1 MVNCK
6 GSKNAIRPFFHKFA
20 ATWLKKYKQAKKDI
34 MTISYNWLNDYL
46 PEKIEPEKLSKI
58 LTSVGLEVE
67 SMEDYESIK
76 GGLDGLVVGEVLTC
90 ENHANSDHLH
100 VTTVNI
106 GQSEPLQIVCG
117 APNVAAGQKVIVAT
131 IGTTIFPKTGEPL
144 TMKKAKIRGEESFGM
159 LCAADEIGVGES
171 HDGIMVLPA
180 DTKPGTKVSEL
191 FKVYKDILFEI
202 GLTPNH
208 MDAMSH
214 IGTARDVSAYLSR
227 HQSKDI
233 RIRTQSL
240 NGFAVDNHDLSIQ
253 IAIENQEDC
262 QRYSGLCLTNIK
274 IGPSPDWIQDRL
286 RSVGVRPINNVVDI
300 TNFVLKEYG
309 QPLHAFDADKIS
321 GHKIIV
327 KNLPEGSKFLTLDG
341 KERTLKSTD
350 LMICDE
356 NEGLCMAGVFGG
368 MDSGISDAT
377 TNMFLE
383 SAWFKPTTIRKTSM
397 SHGLRTDAAQR
408 FEKGADISLTV
419 TALKRTALLLK
430 EYAGATISS
439 DIIDIYPKP
448 KEETHICLKYH
459 YLKKLSGKNYHPDT
473 IKRIVSALGFGI
485 VKEGMDEIWIS
496 VPFSKPDITLP
507 ADIVEE
513 ILRIDGL
520 DNVEIPSSMHITPAV
535 DVLQSKL
542 DIQEKVANYLVGIG
556 FNEIITNPITNSAY
570 YSEEVL
576 QHSVKMLNSLTAEL
590 NILRPSM
597 LETGLEVISYNVKRK
612 QTNLQLFEFGKNYS
626 TSAVGQ
632 YKELERL
639 ALYITGKTKED
650 DWISKGSAFDF
661 FYAKGIVNAV
671 FALNGCSKIQ
681 YKKEDDSTLSF
692 EVEKMKMGFVSI
704 VSKDKLQR
712 FDLKNQVFYIEIDI
726 ANLVNLVVSKKII
739 YQEVSKFPSVSRDL
753 AMVVDK
759 QISYDQ
765 IDTIIKKSN
774 LNKLEAVR
782 LFDIFENE
790 KIGHNKKSI
799 AVNFSFQD
807 SEKTLTDKEIDSMV
821 QRLISGFE
829 KELNA
834 EIRK

>member
-1 MVNCK
+1 
-6 GSKNAIRPFFHKFA
+6 
-20 ATWLKKYKQAKKDI
+20 

-46 PEKIEPEKLSKI
+46 PEKLDPEKLSKI

-67 SMEDYESIK
+67 FMENYESIK
-76 GGLDGLVVGEVLTC
+76 GGLEGLVVGEVLTC
-90 ENHANSDHLH
+90 EDHTNSDHLH
-100 VTTVNI
+100 VTTVSV
-106 GQSEPLQIVCG
+106 GESEPLQIVCG

-131 IGTTIFPKTGEPL
+131 VGTTIYPKEGEPL
-144 TMKKAKIRGEESFGM
+144 TMKKAKIRGVESFGM
-159 LCAADEIGVGES
+159 ICAADEIGVGES
-171 HDGIMVLPA
+171 HDGILVLPA
-180 DTKPGTKVSEL
+180 ETKPGTKVSEI

-233 RIRTQSL
+233 RIHTTSL
-240 NGFAVDNHDLSIQ
+240 NSFSVDNHDLNIG
-253 IAIENQEDC
+253 IEIENKEDC
-262 QRYSGLCLTNIK
+262 QRYTGLCLTNIK
-274 IGPSPDWIQDRL
+274 VGPSPDWIQDRL
-286 RSVGVRPINNVVDI
+286 RAVGVRPINNVVDI
-300 TNFVLKEYG
+300 TNFVLQEYG

-321 GHKIIV
+321 GGKIIV
-327 KNLPEGSKFLTLDG
+327 KNLPEGTKFLTLDE

-356 NEGLCMAGVFGG
+356 KGGLCIAGVFGG
-368 MDSGISDAT
+368 IDSGISET
-377 TNMFLE
+377 TTKVFLE

-408 FEKGADISLTV
+408 FEKGADISITV
-419 TALKRTALLLK
+419 TALKRAALLLK

-439 DIIDIYPKP
+439 DIQDVYPKP

-473 IKRIVSALGFGI
+473 IKRILSALGFGT

-520 DNVEIPSSMHITPAV
+520 DNVEIPASMHITPAV
-535 DVLQSKL
+535 DHLQSKL
-542 DIQEKVANYLVGIG
+542 DIQEKIANYLVGVG

-590 NILRPSM
+590 NIMRPSM

-612 QTNLQLFEFGKNYS
+612 QTNLQLFEYGKNYS
-626 TSAVGQ
+626 TKAVGE

-650 DWISKGSAFDF
+650 DWISKGKDFDF
-661 FYAKGIVNAV
+661 FHAKGIVNAIV
-671 FALNGCSKIQ
+671 ALNGFNKIN
-681 YKKEDDSTLSF
+681 YKKEDENTLSF
-692 EVEKMKMGFVSI
+692 EVEKSKIGFVTK
-704 VSKDKLQR
+704 VSKEKLNR
-712 FDLKNQVFYIEIDI
+712 FDLKTPVFYIEIDI
-726 ANLVNLVVSKKII
+726 LNIVNLVVSKKIV
-739 YQEVSKFPSVSRDL
+739 YKEVSKFPVVSRDL

-759 QISYDQ
+759 QVSYDQ
-765 IDTIIKKSN
+765 IDSVIKKSN

-790 KIGHNKKSI
+790 KLGNNKKSI

-807 SEKTLTDKEIDSMV
+807 AEKTLTDKEIDAMV
-821 QRLISGFE
+821 QKLISGFE
-829 KELNA
+829 KEISA